1 MIRFDSNHTSL
12 YYSLVS
18 TYSMQEL
25 PFNIPKSLSSYV
37 EKYDDNPQEIIGKL
51 KKHLKKRGPDAVGH
65 FLLSWFYHLQ
75 DNKQDAIK
83 EALKAK
89 TYAPG
94 SPLMEH
100 LHYFLVHPEKFEAAI
115 PTTSYTSSKFK
126 LQQGS
131 RTSPVL
137 DLDRLIEMLEAV
149 ESKRIQIPSDDEDFD
164 DSDLSKESEEIDDV
178 VSETLAKIHT
188 KQGRKKEA
196 IKMYER
202 LIDKDQEKAEHYQNQ
217 IDSLKRKQESS
228 E

>member
-1 MIRFDSNHTSL
+1 
-12 YYSLVS
+12 
-18 TYSMQEL
+18 MQQL
-25 PFNIPKSLSSYV
+25 PFNIPKSLSSFV
-37 EKYDDNPQEIIGKL
+37 EKFDEDPVKITQKL
-51 KKHLKKRGPDAVGH
+51 KKHLNKRGPDAVGH

-75 DNKQDAIK
+75 NKNKEAVA

-115 PTTSYTSSKFK
+115 PAHSYTSSNMK

-131 RTSPVL
+131 RTSPIL
-137 DLDRLIEMLEAV
+137 DLDRLIEMLEQV
-149 ESKRIQIPSDDEDFD
+149 ESKRIQVPAEDEPFD
-164 DSDLSKESEEIDDV
+164 DSDLSKEAEQVDDV

-196 IKMYER
+196 VKMYER
-202 LIDKDQEKAEHYQNQ
+202 LINKNSDKADHYKEQIEK
-217 IDSLKRKQESS
+217 LKKA
-228 E
+228 

>member
-1 MIRFDSNHTSL
+1 
-12 YYSLVS
+12 
-18 TYSMQEL
+18 MQEL

-37 EKYDDNPQEIIGKL
+37 EKFDEDPKKVTQKL

-65 FLLSWFYHLQ
+65 FLLSWFYHIQ
-75 DNKQDAIK
+75 DKKSEAVK

-115 PTTSYTSSKFK
+115 PAHSYTSSATK
-126 LQQGS
+126 LQQAT

-149 ESKRIQIPSDDEDFD
+149 ESQRIQIPAEGEPHNDT
-164 DSDLSKESEEIDDV
+164 DLSKDAEDVDDV
-178 VSETLAKIHT
+178 ISETLAKIHT
-188 KQGRKKEA
+188 LQGRKKEA

-202 LIDKDQEKAEHYQNQ
+202 LIDKDENKADHYKEQ
-217 IDSLKRKQESS
+217 INKLKEETKK
-228 E
+228 

>member
-1 MIRFDSNHTSL
+1 
-12 YYSLVS
+12 
-18 TYSMQEL
+18 MQEL
-25 PFNIPKSLSSYV
+25 PFHIPKSLSSYV
-37 EKYDDNPQEIIGKL
+37 EKFEDDPENVISKL
-51 KKHLKKRGPDAVGH
+51 KRHLKKRGPDAVGH

-75 DNKQDAIK
+75 NDNKKAIQ

-100 LHYFLVHPEKFEAAI
+100 LHYFLVHPEKFEAAVPQKAYI
-115 PTTSYTSSKFK
+115 STGIK

-137 DLDRLIEMLEAV
+137 DLDRLIQMLEEV
-149 ESKRIQIPSDDEDFD
+149 ESNRIQIPAEDEDFD
-164 DSDLSKESEEIDDV
+164 DSDLSKESEEVDDLI
-178 VSETLAKIHT
+178 SETLAKIHT

-202 LIDKDQEKAEHYQNQ
+202 LIERDEHKADHYKTQ
-217 IDSLKRKQESS
+217 ISKLKE
-228 E
+228 ETTD

>member
-1 MIRFDSNHTSL
+1 
-12 YYSLVS
+12 
-18 TYSMQEL
+18 MQEL

-37 EKYDDNPQEIIGKL
+37 EKFDEDPEEVTQKL

-75 DNKQDAIK
+75 DKKGDAIK
-83 EALKAK
+83 QALKAK

-115 PTTSYTSSKFK
+115 PAHSYTSSSLK
-126 LQQGS
+126 LQQAS

-149 ESKRIQIPSDDEDFD
+149 ESHRIQIPEKGEPFD
-164 DSDLSKESEEIDDV
+164 DSDLSKEAEQVDDV
-178 VSETLAKIHT
+178 VSETLAKIHS

-202 LIDKDQEKAEHYQNQ
+202 LIHKNSNKADHYKDQISKLKETAE
-217 IDSLKRKQESS
+217 
-228 E
+228 

>member
-1 MIRFDSNHTSL
+1 
-12 YYSLVS
+12 
-18 TYSMQEL
+18 MQQL
-25 PFNIPKSLSSYV
+25 PFNIPKSLSSFV
-37 EKYDDNPQEIIGKL
+37 EKFDEDPKKITQKL
-51 KKHLKKRGPDAVGH
+51 KKHLNKRGPDAVGH

-75 DNKQDAIK
+75 NKNKEAVH

-115 PTTSYTSSKFK
+115 PAHSYTSSKMK

-131 RTSPVL
+131 RTSPIL
-137 DLDRLIEMLEAV
+137 DLDRLIDMLEQV
-149 ESKRIQIPSDDEDFD
+149 ESKRIQIPAEDEPFD
-164 DSDLSKESEEIDDV
+164 DSDLSKEAEQVDDL

-196 IKMYER
+196 VKMYER
-202 LIDKDQEKAEHYQNQ
+202 LIDKNSDKADHYKEQIEK
-217 IDSLKRKQESS
+217 LKKA
-228 E
+228 

>member
-1 MIRFDSNHTSL
+1 MIVSKHHIIIDAHHTP
-12 YYSLVS
+12 
-18 TYSMQEL
+18 MQEL

-37 EKYDDNPQEIIGKL
+37 ETFEEDPKKVTQKL
-51 KKHLKKRGPDAVGH
+51 KRHLKKRGPDAVGH

-75 DNKQDAIK
+75 DHQNMAIK

-100 LHYFLVHPEKFEAAI
+100 LHYYLVHPEKFDAAI
-115 PTTSYTSSKFK
+115 PAQSYNSTPVK
-126 LQQGS
+126 LQHAS

-137 DLDRLIEMLEAV
+137 DLDQLIAMLEEV
-149 ESKRIQIPSDDEDFD
+149 ESKRIQIPTDDEPFD
-164 DSDLSKESEEIDDV
+164 ESDLSEEAGNVDDL

-188 KQGRKKEA
+188 QQGRKKEA

-202 LIDKDQEKAEHYQNQ
+202 LIDMDERKATHYKKQ
-217 IDSLKRKQESS
+217 IKKLEDGS
-228 E
+228 EQK

>member
-1 MIRFDSNHTSL
+1 
-12 YYSLVS
+12 
-18 TYSMQEL
+18 MQEL

-37 EKYDDNPQEIIGKL
+37 EKFDEDPEEITQKL
-51 KKHLKKRGPDAVGH
+51 KKHLRKRGPDAVGH

-75 DNKQDAIK
+75 DKKSDAIK
-83 EALKAK
+83 QALKAK

-115 PTTSYTSSKFK
+115 PTHSYTSSSLK
-126 LQQGS
+126 LQQAS
-131 RTSPVL
+131 RTSPIL

-149 ESKRIQIPSDDEDFD
+149 ESHRIQIPEKDEHFD
-164 DSDLSKESEEIDDV
+164 DSDLSKEAEQVDDV
-178 VSETLAKIHT
+178 VSETLAKIHS

-202 LIDKDQEKAEHYQNQ
+202 LIHKNSDKADHYKDQISK
-217 IDSLKRKQESS
+217 LKETT

>member
-1 MIRFDSNHTSL
+1 
-12 YYSLVS
+12 
-18 TYSMQEL
+18 MQQL
-25 PFNIPKSLSSYV
+25 PFNIPKSLSSFV
-37 EKYDDNPQEIIGKL
+37 EKFDEDPVKITQKL
-51 KKHLKKRGPDAVGH
+51 KKHLNKRGPDAVGH

-75 DNKQDAIK
+75 NKNKEAVA

-115 PTTSYTSSKFK
+115 PAHSYTSSNMK

-131 RTSPVL
+131 RTSPIL
-137 DLDRLIEMLEAV
+137 DLDRLIEMLEQV
-149 ESKRIQIPSDDEDFD
+149 ESKRIQVPADDEPFD
-164 DSDLSKESEEIDDV
+164 DSDLSKEAEQVDDV

-196 IKMYER
+196 VKMYER
-202 LIDKDQEKAEHYQNQ
+202 LIDKNSDKADHYKEQIEK
-217 IDSLKRKQESS
+217 LKKA
-228 E
+228 

>member
-1 MIRFDSNHTSL
+1 
-12 YYSLVS
+12 
-18 TYSMQEL
+18 MQQL

-37 EKYDDNPQEIIGKL
+37 EKFEENPEEVTHKL
-51 KKHLKKRGPDAVGH
+51 RKHLKKRGPDAVGH

-115 PTTSYTSSKFK
+115 PTTSYTSSKLK

-137 DLDRLIEMLEAV
+137 DLDRLIGMLEAV
-149 ESKRIQIPSDDEDFD
+149 ESKRIQIPVDDEDFD

-178 VSETLAKIHT
+178 VTETLAKIHS
-188 KQGRKKEA
+188 KQGRKSEA

-202 LIDKDQEKAEHYQNQ
+202 LIDKDQDKAEHYQKQ
-217 IDSLKRKQESS
+217 IDKLKSKQESTD
-228 E
+228 

>member
-1 MIRFDSNHTSL
+1 
-12 YYSLVS
+12 
-18 TYSMQEL
+18 MQKL

-37 EKYDDNPQEIIGKL
+37 EKFGENPEEVTRKL
-51 KKHLKKRGPDAVGH
+51 RKHLKKRGPDAVGH
-65 FLLSWFYHLQ
+65 FLLSWFCHLQ

-115 PTTSYTSSKFK
+115 PATSYTSSKLK

-131 RTSPVL
+131 RTSPIL
-137 DLDRLIEMLEAV
+137 DLDRLIGMLEAV
-149 ESKRIQIPSDDEDFD
+149 ESKRIQIPADDEDFD

-178 VSETLAKIHT
+178 VTETLAKIHS
-188 KQGRKKEA
+188 KQGRKSEA

-202 LIDKDQEKAEHYQNQ
+202 LIDKDQDKAGHYQKQ
-217 IDSLKRKQESS
+217 IDKLKNKQKSTD
-228 E
+228 

>member
-1 MIRFDSNHTSL
+1 
-12 YYSLVS
+12 
-18 TYSMQEL
+18 MQEL

-37 EKYDDNPQEIIGKL
+37 EKFDDDPEKVTLKL

-65 FLLSWFYHLQ
+65 FLLSWFYHVQ
-75 DNKQDAIK
+75 NKKNEAVKQ
-83 EALKAK
+83 ALKAK

-115 PTTSYTSSKFK
+115 PAHSYTSSSLK
-126 LQQGS
+126 LQQAS
-131 RTSPVL
+131 RTSPIL

-149 ESKRIQIPSDDEDFD
+149 ESHRIQIPDKDESFD
-164 DSDLSKESEEIDDV
+164 ESDLSKEAEQVDDV

-196 IKMYER
+196 IQMYER
-202 LIDKDQEKAEHYQNQ
+202 LIDKNSEKADHYKNQ
-217 IDSLKRKQESS
+217 ISKLKNGTE
-228 E
+228 